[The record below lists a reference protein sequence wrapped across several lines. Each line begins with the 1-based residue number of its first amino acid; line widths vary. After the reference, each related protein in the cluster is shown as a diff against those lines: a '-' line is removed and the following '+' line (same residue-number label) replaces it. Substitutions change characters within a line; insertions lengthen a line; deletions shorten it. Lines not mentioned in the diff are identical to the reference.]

1 MDEAPFEDSAAAPL
15 RVAEPPAAV
24 AVAAKTPI
32 APRPTVAL
40 APAVS
45 APAPAP
51 APAAAPAVP
60 QLQRTALGDRW
71 AEVVASLASA
81 NVITALVRELAMQAE
96 LTSIDAAESGGE
108 RWGLKVERETLRT
121 PTLAEKLQA
130 ALVAHAGLNVKIE
143 VSAGV
148 PEDSPARR
156 DAEAAALRQREAEAI
171 IHNDPLVQAM
181 LAQFSTARIV
191 PGSIRPA

>member
-1 MDEAPFEDSAAAPL
+1 MDEAPFEDGAAAPL

-24 AVAAKTPI
+24 AVAVKPPI
-32 APRPTVAL
+32 VPRPTVAA
-40 APAVS
+40 APAAS
-45 APAPAP
+45 AP
-51 APAAAPAVP
+51 APAAASADPRV
-60 QLQRTALGDRW
+60 QRTALGDRW
-71 AEVVASLASA
+71 AEVVASLNSA
-81 NVITALVRELAMQAE
+81 NAITALVRELAMQAE
-96 LTSIDAAESGGE
+96 LISIDAAEGGGE
-108 RWGLKVERETLRT
+108 RWGLKVERETLRQ

-130 ALVAHAGLNVKIE
+130 ALVAHTGQNIKIE
-143 VSAGV
+143 ASAGV
-148 PEDSPARR
+148 PDDSPARR